1 MQLGM
6 VGLGRMGGNMAERLR
21 AAGHEVVGYANDGSG
36 DVASL
41 DELVK
46 ALAAPRTIWLMVPAG
61 DATEGQPEGRWWPAS
76 RLT

>member
-6 VGLGRMGGNMAERLR
+6 VGLGRMVGNMAERLR

-41 DELVK
+41 WDLVA
-46 ALAAPRTIWLMVPAG
+46 ALSAPRTVWLMVPDSG
-61 DATEGQPEGRWWPAS
+61 CHRC
-76 RLT
+76 R